1 MNKKYWG
8 YHVMLDCSECDIAS
22 VTDSE
27 NIKAFSKE
35 LVEKIDMIAYGEP
48 QVVHFAEH
56 SLDKAGWTLI
66 QLIETSNIT
75 AHFIDQSGDAYIDVF
90 SCKDFLSAE
99 VVAVV
104 NKYFKPKSYKLT
116 RWLRDATPGDVET
129 VTN

>member
-1 MNKKYWG
+1 MNEKKHWG

-22 VTDSE
+22 ATDPE

-48 QVVHFAEH
+48 QIVHFADH

-75 AHFIDQSGDAYIDVF
+75 AHFIDNNGDAYIDVF
-90 SCKDFLSAE
+90 SCKDFESYD
-99 VVAVV
+99 VVSVV
-104 NKYFKPKSYKLT
+104 NKYFKPKSYRLT
-116 RWLRDATPGDVET
+116 RLTRDATPIEVEAM
-129 VTN
+129 